1 MSDLWRCLDSHTP
14 RTSSG
19 SDVQI
24 VRTSPQTVDAGLPTD
39 RGPELN
45 RVGGIGGKQAP
56 NQDAAG
62 IAVGVALPAEGVIA
76 LRQGKTRGIGIAGPG
91 EAERGNR
98 RGGDGGGGIARETQQ
113 ADEQA
118 QVAHGGSIPDLRR
131 AC

>member
-14 RTSSG
+14 RTSPD
-19 SDVQI
+19 SDVQVI
-24 VRTSPQTVDAGLPTD
+24 HTSPQTVDPGLAAD
-39 RGPELN
+39 RGPEFN
-45 RVGGIGGKQAP
+45 RVRWVGGKQAP
-56 NQDAAG
+56 NQNTTG
-62 IAVGVALPAEGVIA
+62 IAVWVALPAECVIA
-76 LRQGKTRGIGIAGPG
+76 LWQRKPGGVRIAGPG
-91 EAERGNR
+91 ETEWGNR